1 MDFFGDMFDFDG
13 DGQTS
18 PEEEVLGLMMMD
30 ECFREENEDSNDEDD
45 PEE

>member
-30 ECFREENEDSNDEDD
+30 ECFRENEDSEEDE
-45 PEE
+45 EEP